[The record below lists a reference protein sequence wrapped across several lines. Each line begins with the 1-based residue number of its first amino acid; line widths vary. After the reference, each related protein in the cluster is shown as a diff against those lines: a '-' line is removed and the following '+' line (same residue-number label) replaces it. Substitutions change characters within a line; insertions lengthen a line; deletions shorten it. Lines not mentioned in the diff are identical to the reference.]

1 MKILFT
7 VEFYEPRK
15 GGVEQV
21 VKQLAEG
28 LLKKGHQVSVA
39 TSYTSERNFT
49 ALNGVRVESFKL
61 GGNLAKGFVGA
72 SDEQARYHQYLQGDF
87 DVVINYA
94 AQNWSTDLAFAVL
107 SKIKAKKVLI
117 PCGYSGLHNPI
128 YQAYFAQLPAYLAQY
143 DSLVYMSMSYQDKV
157 FGDEHGVGAK
167 AVYIPNGASA
177 DEFIPSDLYR
187 FRERAHIRTK
197 YLAITVANFYA
208 AKGQR
213 FVIKAIK
220 KMRNKDVTLALI
232 GELPTSKGVKKLAHI
247 ITGYLPCWI
256 ASLLNPRIKII
267 SGKNRAEVISAY
279 KNADLFLFG
288 SRVECAP
295 LVMYES
301 FASKVSFI
309 TRPVGNVADHKEYLS
324 IVQTPE
330 EMAHIAD
337 RLLND
342 DALRHRSTQRAF
354 ELWDQE
360 HRWERI
366 VERYEQLAGELVSKK

>member
-28 LLKKGHQVSVA
+28 FAKKGHQVSVA
-39 TSYTSERNFT
+39 TSYAIERNF
-49 ALNGVRVESFKL
+49 AELNGVRVESFKL
-61 GGNLAKGFVGA
+61 GGNLAKGFIGA
-72 SDEQARYHQYLQGDF
+72 SDEQARYQQYLKGDF

-94 AQNWSTDLAFAVL
+94 AQNWSTDLTFAVL
-107 SKIKAKKVLI
+107 SQIKAKKVLI
-117 PCGYSGLHNPI
+117 PCGYSGLRNPV
-128 YQAYFAQLPAYLAQY
+128 YQSYFAQLPAYLRQY
-143 DSLVYMSMSYQDKV
+143 DSLVYMSMNYQDKV
-157 FGDEHGVGAK
+157 FGDEHGVGEK

-177 DEFIPSDLYR
+177 DEFVSSDLYR
-187 FRERAHIRTK
+187 FRERAHIQTK
-197 YLAITVANFYA
+197 YLAITIANFYA

-213 FVIKAIK
+213 FVIKAFK
-220 KMRNKDVTLALI
+220 KMHRKDVTLALI
-232 GELPTSKGVKKLAHI
+232 GELPTSRGIKKLAHI
-247 ITGYLPCWI
+247 LTGYLPCWI
-256 ASLLNPRIKII
+256 ASLWNPRIKII
-267 SGKNRAEVISAY
+267 SGKNRAEVLSAY

-301 FASKVSFI
+301 FASKVPFI
-309 TRPVGNVADHKEYLS
+309 TRPVGNVADHKDYLS

-342 DALRHRSTQRAF
+342 DALRHRTAQHAF
-354 ELWDQE
+354 ELWDQR
-360 HRWERI
+360 HRWEII
-366 VERYEQLAGELVSKK
+366 VDMYEQLVKKISTQR